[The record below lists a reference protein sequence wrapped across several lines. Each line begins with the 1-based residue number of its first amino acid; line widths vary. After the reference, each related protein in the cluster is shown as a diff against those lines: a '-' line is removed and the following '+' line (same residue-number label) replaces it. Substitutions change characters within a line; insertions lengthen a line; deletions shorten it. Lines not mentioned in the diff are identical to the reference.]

1 MNRIVHFDIY
11 ADDPQRAVKFYGD
24 VFGWKASKWEGPM
37 EYWLVTTGP
46 EGTAGIDGGI
56 GRRDDPADRTVNTID
71 VASVD
76 EFAAKVTAAGGKVI
90 APKMAIPGVG
100 WFALCLDTEGNKF
113 GLMENDPNA
122 RQP

>member
-46 EGTAGIDGGI
+46 EETPGIDGGI
-56 GRRDDPADRTVNTID
+56 GRREDPADRTTNTVD

-76 EFAAKVTAAGGKVI
+76 EFTAKITAAGGKVI

-100 WFALCLDTEGNKF
+100 WFAMCLDTEGNKF
-113 GLMENDPNA
+113 GLMENDPSA
-122 RQP
+122 K